1 MSNCTFTILYKMT
14 VACIHLSVLQEVEKQ
29 RGLHGAEKKSNPISK
44 LMPLSVSKYQY
55 LYILGVHKPPRSV
68 KMMTEVAASCA
79 YTHDPFRGAQPMSNR
94 WDILHCSLKF
104 SAEL

>member
-55 LYILGVHKPPRSV
+55 L
-68 KMMTEVAASCA
+68 
-79 YTHDPFRGAQPMSNR
+79 
-94 WDILHCSLKF
+94 
-104 SAEL
+104 